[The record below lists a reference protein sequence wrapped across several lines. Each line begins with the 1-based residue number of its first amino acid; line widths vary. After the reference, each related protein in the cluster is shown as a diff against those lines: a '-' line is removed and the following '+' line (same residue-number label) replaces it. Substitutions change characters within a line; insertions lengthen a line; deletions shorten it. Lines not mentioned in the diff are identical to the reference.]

1 MTHWY
6 NIYIYIESH
15 LHTHAHTIIYIYI
28 MLDLSVSVGL
38 WVDSAPPQPCHPC
51 RRRAKVKLKPQIWR
65 CHPGCMRCLKADD
78 DVRFFCSMSFLQFPN
93 FRMAWFLR
101 FRSSNATEFMWFPC
115 PFPLPKGYII
125 HTCIYY
131 QGVVSIFLGVWRYSN
146 QQVLCNQCSYIYIYV

>member
-6 NIYIYIESH
+6 NIYIYIEPH

-38 WVDSAPPQPCHPC
+38 WVDSAPPQPCRPCHPC

-78 DVRFFCSMSFLQFPN
+78 DVRFFLLHEFPAVSEFPN
-93 FRMAWFLR
+93 
-101 FRSSNATEFMWFPC
+101 
-115 PFPLPKGYII
+115 
-125 HTCIYY
+125 
-131 QGVVSIFLGVWRYSN
+131 GVVFAIPKFKCYWIHVISLSFSTSKRLYNTYLYILSGGCIHISWCLEIFKSAGLM
-146 QQVLCNQCSYIYIYV
+146 QPM